1 METDRP
7 PGSGCTQTW
16 LVSKSSAAVL
26 VVNHLDADRG
36 RFADNVD
43 PFEVKVGRR
52 PAPLMGACLF
62 CMFLFDKGGTPVKTF
77 PC

>member
-16 LVSKSSAAVL
+16 LVSTSSAAVST
-26 VVNHLDADRG
+26 VNHLDADRG
-36 RFADNVD
+36 RFTDNVD

-62 CMFLFDKGGTPVKTF
+62 CTFLSDKGRVELLL
-77 PC
+77 